1 MSNDD
6 KVRQCLATLEQLLE
20 RREELL
26 ELDEPTRKRLLEV
39 AGRLAQPDRTEQRYL
54 ARASRRKRKRDVRA
68 ADEALLS
75 RAGIRQK
82 RLETVFVTPEPRALA
97 ASGGG
102 VHTANGAH
110 ALNGASTPHD
120 SETAPSGAETTRSDS
135 ETAPSSSVYTPHGSV
150 PTPSVVASASDA
162 AYDDE
167 RLREARVCYV
177 CKKPRDRVHFFYDQL
192 CGPCGDFNFEKRT
205 QSANLRGRTA
215 LISGARVKIGYQA
228 AILLLRAGAR
238 VLVTTRFPRDAARRY
253 AAERD
258 YDDWR
263 DRLAI
268 YGLDLRHTPSVE
280 AFTRHVTERES
291 RLDFMLHNACQTV
304 RRPAGFYGHLMDGE
318 LGPLEGVPE
327 AARPLLIEH
336 EALTA
341 ARQRLHAHGDAHG
354 APTLTHRSP
363 ATPAHD
369 ETAPHDARAPVGLS
383 ASAALS
389 QLELVPDDGERSE
402 LIFPRGEL
410 DQDQQQID
418 RRGINSWRLALDE
431 VGTVELLEVQLVNS
445 IAPFVLNARLKA
457 LMLRERTF
465 DKHIVN
471 VSAMEGQF
479 YRRFK
484 TDKHPH
490 TNMAKAALNM
500 LTRTSAPDY
509 ARDGIFMNSVDT
521 GWVTD
526 EDPAHIAARKTA
538 ENGFHPPLDIVDGAA
553 RIVDPIFDGLNT
565 GRHVWGQFLK
575 DYRPTAW

>member
-1 MSNDD
+1 MSNDN
-6 KVRQCLATLEQLLE
+6 KVRQCLATLEELLE
-20 RREELL
+20 RRERIL

-39 AGRLAQPDRTEQRYL
+39 AGRLAQPDRAEQRYL
-54 ARASRRKRKRDVRA
+54 ARASRRKKKRDVRA
-68 ADEALLS
+68 ADEAILA
-75 RAGIRQK
+75 RTGIRKK
-82 RLETVFVTPEPRALA
+82 RLEAVFVTPEPRALA

-102 VHTANGAH
+102 THAANGARTSPNGSAYAPH
-110 ALNGASTPHD
+110 ASVP
-120 SETAPSGAETTRSDS
+120 APSAAVTSS
-135 ETAPSSSVYTPHGSV
+135 ELP
-150 PTPSVVASASDA
+150 
-162 AYDDE
+162 DDEE

-177 CKKPRDRVHFFYDQL
+177 CKQPRDRVHFFYDQL
-192 CGPCGDFNFEKRT
+192 CGPCGDFNYEKRT
-205 QSANLRGRTA
+205 QSADLYGRTA

-238 VLVTTRFPRDAARRY
+238 VIVTTRFPRDAARRY

-258 YDDWR
+258 YDEWR
-263 DRLAI
+263 ERLAI

-280 AFTRHVTERES
+280 AFARHVSEREP

-318 LGPLEGVPE
+318 LGPLERVPE
-327 AARPLLIEH
+327 AARPLLAEH
-336 EALTA
+336 EALSA
-341 ARQRLHAHGDAHG
+341 ARRELRAHTGG
-354 APTLTHRSP
+354 A
-363 ATPAHD
+363 AHD
-369 ETAPHDARAPVGLS
+369 ASLVTPRVPPAPNGEHDAARFVGLS

-389 QLELVPDDGERSE
+389 QLELAPEDGERSE

-445 IAPFVLNARLKA
+445 IAPFVLNARFKA

-509 ARDGIFMNSVDT
+509 AKDGIFMNSVDT

-553 RIVDPIFDGLNT
+553 RIVDPIFDGFNT

>member
-1 MSNDD
+1 MPPSAE
-6 KVRQCLATLEQLLE
+6 QIAETLRVLESLLE
-20 RREELL
+20 HREDLL
-26 ELDEPTRKRLLEV
+26 EIDLPTRKRLLEV
-39 AGRLAQPDRTEQRYL
+39 AGRLAQPDRSEQRYL
-54 ARASRRKRKRDVRA
+54 ARASRKKKRRDVKA

-75 RAGIRQK
+75 RAGIRKK
-82 RLETVFVTPEPRALA
+82 RLEPVFITPDPKSLSGA
-97 ASGGG
+97 GGG
-102 VHTANGAH
+102 VH
-110 ALNGASTPHD
+110 
-120 SETAPSGAETTRSDS
+120 ETD
-135 ETAPSSSVYTPHGSV
+135 V
-150 PTPSVVASASDA
+150 PTEPSNLLPALGAVQETSAVHETSGVHETQSVFATLA
-162 AYDDE
+162 AAAELAPDDGEVSADDGE
-167 RLREARVCYV
+167 RLRDARVCYV
-177 CKKPRDRVHFFYDQL
+177 CKQARDRVHFFYDQL
-192 CGPCGDFNFEKRT
+192 CVECGDFNYAKRSQT
-205 QSANLRGRTA
+205 ANLAGRTA

-238 VLVTTRFPRDAARRY
+238 VIVTTRFPRDAARRY

-263 DRLAI
+263 QRLAI

-280 AFTRHVTERES
+280 AFARHLGEREA
-291 RLDFMLHNACQTV
+291 RLDFVLHNACQTV
-304 RRPAGFYGHLMDGE
+304 RRPSGFYGHLMDGE
-318 LGPLEGVPE
+318 LGTLEASSVPVS
-327 AARPLLIEH
+327 ARALLADH

-341 ARQRLHAHGDAHG
+341 ARKKLANGSGREPHAEVVRAHEIPAGHGHE
-354 APTLTHRSP
+354 P
-363 ATPAHD
+363 
-369 ETAPHDARAPVGLS
+369 APVGLS

-389 QLELVPDDGERSE
+389 QLELLPEDRDKSE

-445 IAPFVLNARLKA
+445 IAPFVLNARLKS

-500 LTRTSAPDY
+500 MTRTSAPDY
-509 ARDGIFMNSVDT
+509 AKDGIFMNSVDT

-553 RIVDPIFDGLNT
+553 RIVDPIFDGINT

>member
-1 MSNDD
+1 VPLSPEQIA
-6 KVRQCLATLEQLLE
+6 QCLSVLESLLE
-20 RREELL
+20 HREELL
-26 ELDEPTRKRLLEV
+26 EIDLPTRKRLLEA
-39 AGRLAQPDRTEQRYL
+39 AGRVAQPDRVEQRYL
-54 ARASRRKRKRDVRA
+54 SRASRRKRRKDVKS

-82 RLETVFVTPEPRALA
+82 RLEPVFITPDAPALEA
-97 ASGGG
+97 AGGG
-102 VHTANGAH
+102 TFAALPANGSAP
-110 ALNGASTPHD
+110 APNGSLPASDGAD
-120 SETAPSGAETTRSDS
+120 SAET
-135 ETAPSSSVYTPHGSV
+135 
-150 PTPSVVASASDA
+150 
-162 AYDDE
+162 
-167 RLREARVCYV
+167 LKEARVCYV

-192 CGPCGDFNFEKRT
+192 CGPCGDFNYAKRS
-205 QSANLRGRTA
+205 QIANLHGRTA

-228 AILLLRAGAR
+228 AILLLRSGAR
-238 VLVTTRFPRDAARRY
+238 VIVTTRFPRDAARRY
-253 AAERD
+253 ASERD
-258 YDDWR
+258 YEDFR
-263 DRLAI
+263 ERLVI

-280 AFTRHVTERES
+280 AFARDLGEREP
-291 RLDFMLHNACQTV
+291 RLDFVLHNACQTV
-304 RRPAGFYGHLMDGE
+304 RRPAGFYGHLMDAE
-318 LGPLEGVPE
+318 LGPLERVPE
-327 AARPLLIEH
+327 RARPLLADH

-341 ARQRLHAHGDAHG
+341 ARQRLANGVV
-354 APTLTHRSP
+354 SP
-363 ATPAHD
+363 HLATPRGLHSAHAAEAGD
-369 ETAPHDARAPVGLS
+369 RVSRSVGLA

-389 QLELVPDDGERSE
+389 QLELVPEDHERGE

-445 IAPFVLNARLKA
+445 IAPFVLNARLKS

-509 ARDGIFMNSVDT
+509 AKDGIFMNSVDT

-526 EDPAHIAARKTA
+526 EDPAPIAARKTA

-553 RIVDPIFDGLNT
+553 RIVDPIFEGLNT

-575 DYRPTAW
+575 DYHPTAW